1 MTRKEIILPGKIAV
15 KIDDTC
21 FIYDNSNTATAKFKI
36 MSDRNIQYSGFM
48 WLNNSDRFIGT
59 EYFKTDTTG
68 IYKADVVALD
78 LSGNIVDRVYE
89 SQDGE
94 IAWYGYPSRTDKRLL
109 FTTQKKGDL
118 KVNPLEGLNRS
129 LTIMVMDYK
138 KREIAKIAD
147 LGTTVNFELNESP
160 WLYDEDRFVYSIRGG
175 RKITLGDKQINSDQM
190 GKPGVYIYNLIS
202 NEGQLLIPDA
212 HFAICSPINF
222 QIGYVKDQSI
232 SLMDLKTNTT
242 KVLYKLKSNDKVYNI
257 HWASNGKFIYV
268 YYFTRQMPE
277 EKLIEVSTG
286 KEVSLI
292 KWVSDFIHTHGNNFL
307 LLASSLYTKKI

>member
-1 MTRKEIILPGKIAV
+1 
-15 KIDDTC
+15 
-21 FIYDNSNTATAKFKI
+21 
-36 MSDRNIQYSGFM
+36 
-48 WLNNSDRFIGT
+48 
-59 EYFKTDTTG
+59 
-68 IYKADVVALD
+68 
-78 LSGNIVDRVYE
+78 
-89 SQDGE
+89 
-94 IAWYGYPSRTDKRLL
+94 
-109 FTTQKKGDL
+109 
-118 KVNPLEGLNRS
+118 
-129 LTIMVMDYK
+129 
-138 KREIAKIAD
+138 
-147 LGTTVNFELNESP
+147 
-160 WLYDEDRFVYSIRGG
+160 
-175 RKITLGDKQINSDQM
+175 M

-286 KEVSLI
+286 KEVSFKKMGLGFY
-292 KWVSDFIHTHGNNFL
+292 S
-307 LLASSLYTKKI
+307 YTWK